1 MNKEYFKSQLKVLIG
16 HLELTDAKLVV
27 DDLPE
32 EIIEEY
38 DISFIDNEG
47 AIGILEELL
56 KELGG

>member
-47 AIGILEELL
+47 AISILEEIL